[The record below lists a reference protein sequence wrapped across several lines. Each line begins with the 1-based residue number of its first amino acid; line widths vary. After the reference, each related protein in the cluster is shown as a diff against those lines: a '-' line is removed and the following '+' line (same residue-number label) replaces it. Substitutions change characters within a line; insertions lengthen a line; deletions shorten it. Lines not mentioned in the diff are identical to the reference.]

1 MGFDFTKQGNFNSRF
16 PDDGLTCA
24 VILKKK
30 KQLAGQSAIQILISQ
45 THVSREL
52 LEHWLLWIKT

>member
-30 KQLAGQSAIQILISQ
+30 NSWPDNQRFKFSFHKRTYLGNC
-45 THVSREL
+45 
-52 LEHWLLWIKT
+52 

>member
-24 VILKKK
+24 VILKN